1 MKKATKKRD
10 RKYGKKE
17 EEVIEEVIIKKKKKE
32 KVKLLID
39 YGMLREFPSRADA
52 DIFINKQNKEAD
64 KANRPRT
71 SFTFI

>member
-17 EEVIEEVIIKKKKKE
+17 EDIIEEVKVKKQRKE
-32 KVKLLID
+32 KVKVMVD
-39 YGMLREFPSRADA
+39 YGMLREFPSRELADKY
-52 DIFINKQNKEAD
+52 INRQHKEAD

-71 SFTFI
+71 SFIYI